1 MIGKLLLRWRLERL
15 KRAGLQIGDECR
27 ILGWPTF
34 GSEPYLIS
42 IGPRVGIASKVVF
55 ITHDGGTHV
64 FRGMPGY
71 EGVIKYG
78 RITIHE
84 NSIIG
89 YGVILLPGVEV
100 GPNSVVA
107 AGSVV
112 TKSVPPNSLAMGVP
126 ARVFMTTDE
135 YAKQS
140 LATSPAYDREAY
152 RRDKRAELLRIFPRP
167 W

>member
-1 MIGKLLLRWRLERL
+1 MIGKLLLHWRLERL
-15 KRAGLQIGDECR
+15 KRSGLQIGEDCR
-27 ILGWPTF
+27 ILGWPSF

-64 FRGMPGY
+64 FRGTPAY

-112 TKSVPPNSLAMGVP
+112 TKSVPPNSLAIGVP

-135 YAKQS
+135 YARQS
-140 LATSPAYDREAY
+140 LATSPEYDREAY

>member
-15 KRAGLQIGDECR
+15 KRAGLQIGDGCR

-71 EGVIKYG
+71 ESVIKYG

-100 GPNSVVA
+100 GPNSIVA

-152 RRDKRAELLRIFPRP
+152 RRNKRAELLRIFPRP